1 MLGAIY
7 DPTKLSMALLSL
19 CENHDYT
26 DLDYIKDELNKLFD
40 KSNCK
45 EVLYTENTDR
55 LFFGIKVYPS
65 YNGNSI
71 AGFLGDEVENI
82 PENYYVEFDSKLFNP
97 LLCLDE
103 NELFALV
110 SYEIY
115 NVVYNGA
122 TRNAVRSAIDVYAAK
137 IDDYIDPVQLTKSYR
152 ELLAYAIKDSI
163 SKVGS
168 IFTKIGNEEVNY
180 DLTEKELGLNTTGA
194 LMQAV
199 NKLTNSEA
207 YLNKAV
213 DPILITLSWVLR
225 FKNEFT
231 IRRGSMFKTL
241 MQATELSA
249 SQLEKRELVYAS
261 KVVSK
266 MDDPITEGVI
276 ENIKNR
282 FSKKFAEFKLKGIRA
297 IKNDIYEL
305 NLRLRCASEM
315 EDLMSIIRIANSDI
329 AIIQDYLTEDID
341 DYERKS
347 CEDALQELYDI
358 RQKAAKEKQVR
369 DKSDSLI
376 SVYYPNID

>member
-7 DPTKLSMALLSL
+7 DPTKLSMALLAL

-26 DLDYIKDELNKLFD
+26 DLDFIRDELNKLFD

-45 EVLYTENTDR
+45 EVLFTENTDR

-82 PENYYVEFDSKLFNP
+82 PENYYIEFDSKLFNP

-122 TRNAVRSAIDVYAAK
+122 TRNAVRAAIDVYAAK

-266 MDDPITEGVI
+266 MDDPITESVI

-315 EDLMSIIRIANSDI
+315 EDLLSIIRIANSDI